1 MFQLQPN
8 TAYHN
13 SWNMFS
19 RVFLV
24 AGNLKSKNLIVFD
37 NKDELKTFSKI
48 WNYLWYKKLFEVED
62 ISQIINFY
70 NTDFWVYLATKEIF
84 ELSHLSN
91 YDIDKNTLE
100 IIRWNNYNIDEII
113 KNLIDFSFKFSNHLS
128 SFGSYNREWDIINI
142 RPVLENITIKI
153 SFFWDEVDEILIV
166 DNETWEYKKAS
177 KYRLSPK
184 ILETKESKKNI
195 LNNIWEIV
203 KYFNNTQIF
212 LVSLDF
218 WEWIEIIDKTFSPII
233 LRDTPNNYSLDLEI
247 ENISLSSIDEL
258 MNLLKSWD
266 KIKIYTKNSRTLT
279 NFVEYNNISWDIE
292 IIEIP
297 SSVRS
302 LESFKYSDCHSENSK
317 NYPKSSIYWKN
328 ENLYICD
335 DILSQIFIKKRSKKS
350 VSKNIDLLLEI
361 KAWDYIVHIDHWVGI
376 FKQIILKD
384 LWWIKREYVEIE
396 YKYND
401 KLFVPISELHRISKY
416 IWKDEPEL
424 TRLNSKEWQKIIKN
438 TENEVEKI
446 AQELLEIYAK
456 RNIAKW
462 FSFTAFEEK
471 EDIFKSAFPY
481 KYTLDQETCIKEILA
496 DMERNEPMDRLLVW
510 DVWFGK
516 TEVAM
521 NAIYR
526 CFLNKKQSVFI
537 SPLVILAF
545 EHYESLKKRFAN
557 FGVRVEILT
566 RVSTQKEESQIIKK
580 LASGEIDCIIWTH
593 RLLSPDINFKNL
605 WLIIIDEE
613 HRFWVIDKEKLNKI
627 KIWETGLSRPVTGWK
642 PLDILSLSATPIPRS
657 LNFALNGI
665 KDISIIATP
674 PPKKKPIKTLVTK
687 WSDEIIIKA
696 IWEELDRDGQI
707 LFIHN
712 RVATIEATKTYLE
725 KLIWKKA
732 KITIVHGQMSW
743 VEVEDRIIDFRNK
756 KFNILLSTTVI
767 ENWVNFH
774 NANTIIIDWADTFW
788 LSQLHQLR
796 WRVGRWDIESICYLV
811 YRKDSI
817 AEDSKKRLVTIVN
830 NSHLGAWFE
839 IAMRDLEIRWAWEI
853 LWIKQS
859 WKSKETWLS
868 LYIKLLEEK
877 IEELK
882 TWSKNSWI
890 NCQIELN
897 ISYYISDDFFSSEAD
912 KIHFFRNIES
922 IETLE
927 DLDFAYTSFVEW
939 NDTIPQEFN
948 NLFAILKTRII
959 LSTYWVI
966 SLKKI
971 WQSYVFELDKN
982 TKVEIIKEFLDTFD
996 KDWNFVLISVH
1007 KIKVETIHYENDLE
1021 FIKKLLNLA

>member
-1 MFQLQPN
+1 MVQLKTN

-24 AGNLKSKNLIVFD
+24 ANSLKSKNLIVFD

-70 NTDFWVYLATKEIF
+70 NTDFWVYVTTKEIF

-100 IIRWNNYNIDEII
+100 IIRWNSYNIDEIV

-166 DNETWEYKKAS
+166 DNETWEYKKSS

-184 ILETKESKKNI
+184 ILEIKESKKNI

-212 LVSLDF
+212 LISLDF

-247 ENISLSSIDEL
+247 ENILLSNIDEL
-258 MNLLKSWD
+258 INLLKSWD
-266 KIKIYTKNSRTLT
+266 KITIYTKNSKTLT
-279 NFVEYNNISWDIE
+279 NFIEYNNISWDIE
-292 IIEIP
+292 IIEVP
-297 SSVRS
+297 ASMRY
-302 LESFKYSDCHSENSK
+302 LKSFKTEN
-317 NYPKSSIYWKN
+317 
-328 ENLYICD
+328 NLFICD
-335 DILSQIFIKKRSKKS
+335 DILSDIFIKKRSRKS
-350 VSKNIDLLLEI
+350 VAKNIDLLLEI
-361 KAWDYIVHIDHWVGI
+361 KSWDYIVHIDHWVGI

-384 LWWIKREYVEIE
+384 LSWIKREYIEVE
-396 YKYND
+396 YKWND

-416 IWKDEPEL
+416 IGKDNPEL
-424 TRLNSKEWQKIIKN
+424 TGLNSTQWQKIIKS
-438 TENEVEKI
+438 TEVEVERI
-446 AQELLEIYAK
+446 AKELLEIYAK
-456 RNIAKW
+456 RSIVKW
-462 FSFTAFEEK
+462 YSFASFDYEE
-471 EDIFKSAFPY
+471 EVFRKSFPY
-481 KYTLDQETCIKEILA
+481 IYTLDQETCIREILA
-496 DMERNEPMDRLLVW
+496 DMEKWEPMDRLLVW

-526 CFLNKKQSVFI
+526 CFLNKKQTVFI
-537 SPLVILAF
+537 SPLVILAY
-545 EHYESLKKRFAN
+545 EHHESLKKRFAN
-557 FGVRVEILT
+557 FWVKVEILT
-566 RVSTQKEESQIIKK
+566 RVSTPKEESIILKK
-580 LASGEIDCIIWTH
+580 LALGEIDCIIWTH
-593 RLLSPDINFKNL
+593 RLLSPDIKFKNL

-627 KIWETGLSRPVTGWK
+627 KSNI
-642 PLDILSLSATPIPRS
+642 DILSLSATPIPRS

-665 KDISIIATP
+665 KDISIISTP
-674 PPKKKPIKTLVTK
+674 PPKKKPIKTLVAK
-687 WSDEIIIKA
+687 WSDELITKSIDN
-696 IWEELDRDGQI
+696 ELEKGWQV

-712 RVATIEATKTYLE
+712 RVATIEATKNYLE
-725 KLIWKKA
+725 KLLGKKA
-732 KITIVHGQMSW
+732 KIITVNGQMNGI
-743 VEVEDRIIDFRNK
+743 EVEDRIIDFRNK
-756 KFNILLSTTVI
+756 KYNILLSTTVI

-774 NANTIIIDWADTFW
+774 NANTIIIDSADTFW

-796 WRVGRWDIESICYLV
+796 WRVGRWVEESSCYLI
-811 YRKDSI
+811 YRKENVPDD
-817 AEDSKKRLVTIVN
+817 AKKRLITIVN
-830 NSHLGAWFE
+830 NSHLWAWFE
-839 IAMRDLEIRWAWEI
+839 IAMRDLEIRWAWDI

-859 WKSKETWLS
+859 GKSKETWLS
-868 LYIKLLEEK
+868 LYLKLLEEK

-882 TWSKNSWI
+882 TWNKNVWI

-897 ISYYISDDFFSSEAD
+897 ISYYISEDFFNTEAD

-927 DLDFAYTSFVEW
+927 DLDFTYKTFVEW
-939 NDTIPQEFN
+939 NDIIPEELN
-948 NLFAILKTRII
+948 NLFLILKTRII
-959 LSTYWVI
+959 LANYSVE
-966 SLKKI
+966 SLKKV
-971 WQSYVFELDKN
+971 WQSYIFELNKN
-982 TKVEIIKEFLDTFD
+982 TKVELIKEFLDKFD
-996 KDWNFVLISVH
+996 IEGNFVLINVH
-1007 KIKVETIHYENDLE
+1007 KIKVATEFYSNDKY
-1021 FIKKLLNLA
+1021 FMKNIIDSYINR